1 MISVKEMP
9 YQEKIEAVI
18 RHTALYRSVLQKF
31 AEIHLGEDAV
41 DELEQTWLK
50 GSQRTPVTATPA
62 EEYRIAYANWIWTA
76 KSGFR
81 FVRELMGEEGVRW
94 LEQMLLHA
102 LIQQNKGWSL
112 VMLNLVRLASPN
124 QAFKMLEEQL
134 SYNLQWQM
142 AYSVIESSPR
152 KLVLGIDRCQ
162 VLEYP
167 ETDDVCRACRE
178 VFPAWAVSQ
187 LMVDMNFERTGPR
200 CTCTVRPLGGD

>member
-1 MISVKEMP
+1 M
-9 YQEKIEAVI
+9 
-18 RHTALYRSVLQKF
+18 
-31 AEIHLGEDAV
+31 
-41 DELEQTWLK
+41 
-50 GSQRTPVTATPA
+50 
-62 EEYRIAYANWIWTA
+62 
-76 KSGFR
+76 
-81 FVRELMGEEGVRW
+81 RW

-124 QAFKMLEEQL
+124 QAFKMLAEQL
-134 SYNLQWQM
+134 SYNLQWRT
-142 AYSVIESSPR
+142 AYSVIEFSPR

-167 ETDDVCRACRE
+167 GTDDVCRACRE
-178 VFPAWAVSQ
+178 VYPAWAVSQ